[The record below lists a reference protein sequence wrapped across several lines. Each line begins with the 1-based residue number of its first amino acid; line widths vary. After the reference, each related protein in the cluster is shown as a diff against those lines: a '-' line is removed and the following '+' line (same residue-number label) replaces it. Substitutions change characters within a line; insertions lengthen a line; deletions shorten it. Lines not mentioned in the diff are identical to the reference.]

1 MDNPFSHVLE
11 YRSYWL
17 SISVVF
23 TLKYI
28 LGRIIF
34 VSGGSKDRKKDALKV
49 GDVTIFSRFENFY
62 SYHSDLRVILT
73 TSPIWSGVGGF
84 LGRLIS

>member
-34 VSGGSKDRKKDALKV
+34 VSGGSEDRKTDALKV
-49 GDVTIFSRFENFY
+49 GDVVKIT
-62 SYHSDLRVILT
+62 LR
-73 TSPIWSGVGGF
+73 SEWYE
-84 LGRLIS
+84 